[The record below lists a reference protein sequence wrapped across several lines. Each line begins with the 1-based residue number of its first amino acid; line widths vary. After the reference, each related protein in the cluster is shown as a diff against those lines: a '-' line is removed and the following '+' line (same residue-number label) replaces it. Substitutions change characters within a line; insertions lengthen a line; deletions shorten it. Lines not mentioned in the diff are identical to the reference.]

1 MLCHAYTKI
10 ASMPIHPIP
19 FPSYPGPL
27 SGRVHGTIRAWRE
40 RPPGEGIFAGMK
52 LKPALA
58 ATVRPAL
65 LGAVTWALL
74 GGLIGCAQPSAR
86 PLTGP
91 QGGAA
96 GGRQGGPAE
105 EGTPVDLGRRI
116 TAFTDRIDQNGR
128 YRVPAVHDRKA
139 VADGVRLLLDGDRAA
154 AEQALDTAGY
164 TVRTL
169 VDRADGGRRY
179 AEIADATVDGDATRG
194 WGRVYVD
201 LRGPAKWTVQVP
213 HPTADLRTERLGL
226 GLLRGAPGGVLI
238 LAGAYRTLGDGD
250 GDGGGSEGEGA
261 ADVAHRSDSVF
272 AAVADSLADRRL
284 PAVQVHGFAD
294 SSLPDHDVV
303 VSPGKGDAGLPSARR
318 LSGGLRKE
326 GLRVC
331 EVWQRYCGRLEGRTN
346 VEGDHADAVGVPF
359 LHVEH
364 SRRVRLDDALV
375 ARAVRA
381 LVEVARGWAA
391 GGRA

>member
-1 MLCHAYTKI
+1 
-10 ASMPIHPIP
+10 
-19 FPSYPGPL
+19 
-27 SGRVHGTIRAWRE
+27 
-40 RPPGEGIFAGMK
+40 MK

-74 GGLIGCAQPSAR
+74 GGLVGCAQPAAR
-86 PLTGP
+86 PHTGP

-96 GGRQGGPAE
+96 DGRQGGPGE

-179 AEIADATVDGDATRG
+179 AEIADATADGDAIRG

-201 LRGPAKWTVQVP
+201 LRGPARWTVQVP
-213 HPTADLRTERLGL
+213 HPTADLRTEQIGL
-226 GLLRGAPGGVLI
+226 GLLRGVPGGVLI

-250 GDGGGSEGEGA
+250 GGGAGAGSEGDAA

-294 SSLPDHDVV
+294 SSLPDQDVV

-318 LSGGLRKE
+318 LAGGLRKE

-364 SRRVRLDDALV
+364 SRRVRLDDGLV
-375 ARAVRA
+375 VKAVRA

-391 GGRA
+391 GRRA

>member
-1 MLCHAYTKI
+1 
-10 ASMPIHPIP
+10 
-19 FPSYPGPL
+19 
-27 SGRVHGTIRAWRE
+27 
-40 RPPGEGIFAGMK
+40 MK
-52 LKPALA
+52 LKPAMA

-65 LGAVTWALL
+65 FGAVTWALL
-74 GGLIGCAQPSAR
+74 GGLIGCAQPPAR

-91 QGGAA
+91 QSGAA
-96 GGRQGGPAE
+96 GGRQDDAAE
-105 EGTPVDLGRRI
+105 QGTPVDLGRRI

-154 AEQALDTAGY
+154 AEQALGTAGY

-179 AEIADATVDGDATRG
+179 AEVADATPDGDATRG

-201 LRGPAKWTVQVP
+201 LRGPARWSVQVP
-213 HPTADLRTERLGL
+213 HPTADLRTEQLGL

-238 LAGAYRTLGDGD
+238 LAGAYRTLGDSGD
-250 GDGGGSEGEGA
+250 KADEGA

-318 LSGGLRKE
+318 LAGGLRKE

-346 VEGDHADAVGVPF
+346 VEGDHADAVGAPF

-364 SRRVRLDDALV
+364 SRRVRLDDTLV

-381 LVEVARGWAA
+381 LVEVARGWSMSSNA
-391 GGRA
+391 GRAGKSSPSGG